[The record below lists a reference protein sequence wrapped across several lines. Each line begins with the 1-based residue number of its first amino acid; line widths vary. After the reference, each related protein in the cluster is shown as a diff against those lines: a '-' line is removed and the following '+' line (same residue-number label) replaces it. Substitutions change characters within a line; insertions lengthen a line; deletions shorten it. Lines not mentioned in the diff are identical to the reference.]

1 MKEVVSA
8 LRGSEDGGLSGRR
21 LEMVQEAW
29 RRLAQHEGEEKG
41 AEEEEGAVLL
51 LPLSVVLQHYNLN
64 ALPKVT
70 TSSKSSA
77 APPSPSRDG
86 DSRACIPVCLPAWL
100 AECGRLCV

>member
-29 RRLAQHEGEEKG
+29 RSLAQHGGEEKG
-41 AEEEEGAVLL
+41 AEEEDGAVL

-77 APPSPSRDG
+77 TPPSPSRDG
-86 DSRACIPVCLPAWL
+86 DSSASLSACLAGWLSAVGCVC
-100 AECGRLCV
+100 V